1 MFLHDLELFPKDLQ
15 KYIEIVFDVTMGSF
29 DDAEV
34 CELVELYILH
44 ILSTKYG
51 KKNLNSIYWDD
62 GLARCEN
69 VSGP

>member
-51 KKNLNSIYWDD
+51 KKK
-62 GLARCEN
+62 
-69 VSGP
+69 P